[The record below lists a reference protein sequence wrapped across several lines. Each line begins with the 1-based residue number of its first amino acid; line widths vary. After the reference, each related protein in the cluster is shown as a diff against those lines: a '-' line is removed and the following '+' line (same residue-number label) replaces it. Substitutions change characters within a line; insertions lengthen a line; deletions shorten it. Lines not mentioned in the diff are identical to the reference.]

1 MSLGLGLD
9 DVTLGGPSEVGTA
22 GPEPPLVPLSSIIT
36 ALNERFGTDFTL
48 IDQLVFDQIEEEL
61 VANPD
66 LARQAQV
73 NRIDN
78 YKYGFDQ
85 AFLTALI
92 GRKSQNEQIFARML
106 NEPAF
111 AEAVK
116 AQMIGTVYRRQN
128 TQSAASS

>member
-1 MSLGLGLD
+1 
-9 DVTLGGPSEVGTA
+9 
-22 GPEPPLVPLSSIIT
+22 
-36 ALNERFGTDFTL
+36 
-48 IDQLVFDQIEEEL
+48 VFDQIEEEL
-61 VANPD
+61 VANPG

-92 GRKSQNEQIFARML
+92 GRKSQNVQIFARML

-128 TQSAASS
+128 EPPAASA